1 MPDDLLRRFR
11 RARRPNCRLPAP
23 AQFPN
28 PHPWLPCPALDKP
41 PDLPARRH
49 LHRAARGN
57 RRYRR
62 PHRRGNPR
70 QRQRPLHRLPFL
82 RPRGIPRRRH
92 LPSQRPPQR
101 GKDVTGMT
109 LTLSI
114 LAIAIFLGGAASG
127 VFVLLTVSIR
137 RGQRTRYL
145 SKAQSMRE
153 GHIARRVLTGIR
165 NETDDR
171 KES

>member
-1 MPDDLLRRFR
+1 
-11 RARRPNCRLPAP
+11 
-23 AQFPN
+23 
-28 PHPWLPCPALDKP
+28 
-41 PDLPARRH
+41 
-49 LHRAARGN
+49 
-57 RRYRR
+57 
-62 PHRRGNPR
+62 
-70 QRQRPLHRLPFL
+70 
-82 RPRGIPRRRH
+82 
-92 LPSQRPPQR
+92 
-101 GKDVTGMT
+101 MT

-145 SKAQSMRE
+145 SQAQEMRE

-165 NETDDR
+165 NETDDDQ